1 MNNQISLLDEID
13 RKKILENGL
22 EDFEKEMD
30 RISALSEEKRDKLF
44 KRKEE
49 NGKSIG

>member
-13 RKKILENGL
+13 RKKILEGGV

-30 RISALSEEKRDKLF
+30 RIKNLPEDERNKLFNIKEEK
-44 KRKEE
+44 
-49 NGKSIG
+49 